1 MAKRSGVNLGSAK
14 KPKLGQNFLTDVGAA
29 EKVVDALGDISQSL
43 VLEIGPGKGALT
55 KTLARRAG
63 RLIAVELDRM
73 MATELRFLYSGNPKI
88 EILEGNVLNIDFR
101 TVLHR
106 TIGPLNDLRPLKP
119 ERARVIGNLPYYI
132 TSDILLRLFEFHDQF
147 DVIVI
152 MVQREVADRIAA
164 QPGSRDYGL
173 LSATAQLY
181 TQVEN
186 LFTLPPNA
194 FSPPPKV
201 HSSVLRMRIAPRF
214 DELSI
219 TAAEFIPFLKLTF
232 AMKRKTLLNNL
243 RGAYPAEELR
253 AAFKETGIR
262 PDVRAEAL
270 SLEETAGLFRKLNAT
285 GEDQAEQRFRRV

>member
-14 KPKLGQNFLTDVGAA
+14 KPKLGQNFLTDAGAA
-29 EKVVDALGDISQSL
+29 ERIVDALEDISQSL

-55 KTLARRAG
+55 RTLARRAG

-73 MATELRFLYSGNPKI
+73 MATELRFLYSGNPKV

-119 ERARVIGNLPYYI
+119 QRARVIGNLPYYV

-181 TQVEN
+181 AKIEN
-186 LFTLPPNA
+186 LFTLPPGA
-194 FSPPPKV
+194 FTPPPKV

-214 DELSI
+214 EELGI
-219 TAAEFIPFLKLTF
+219 APAEFIRFLKLAF

-243 RGAYPAEELR
+243 RGAYPEKQLQ
-253 AAFKETGIR
+253 AAFGETGIR
-262 PDVRAEAL
+262 PDIRAEAL
-270 SLEETAGLFRKLNAT
+270 PLEQTARLFRALGAPVAISLKK
-285 GEDQAEQRFRRV
+285 

>member
-1 MAKRSGVNLGSAK
+1 MAKRSGVNLGATK
-14 KPKLGQNFLTDVGAA
+14 KPKLGQNFLTDAGAA

-73 MATELRFLYSGNPKI
+73 MATELRFLYSGNPKV

-152 MVQREVADRIAA
+152 MVQREVANRIAA

-181 TQVEN
+181 TKVEN
-186 LFTLPPNA
+186 LFTLPPDA

-201 HSSVLRMRIAPRF
+201 HSSVLRMRIAPQF
-214 DELSI
+214 DELGI
-219 TAAEFIPFLKLTF
+219 TPADFIRFLKLAF

-243 RGAYPAEELR
+243 RGAYPEKQLR
-253 AAFKETGIR
+253 AAFRETGIR
-262 PDVRAEAL
+262 ADVRAEAL
-270 SLEETAGLFRKLNAT
+270 PLEQSARLFRELDAPAA
-285 GEDQAEQRFRRV
+285 GPG